1 MRRFLYFLVV
11 LSTCFV
17 STKMWGQVSDTPVA
31 LSWDNGGKTIKGD
44 FMQIGNFRKYA
55 FQGNYAF
62 VDAGAGVANKPTQ
75 SCSSATLKIPSASS
89 CLRVVWAGLYWVA
102 PTNMNNR
109 NEPRIEKVKFKL
121 PTENFFRDLT
131 ADTHTHSNFGNFE
144 DAYKCF
150 KNVTSLLQ
158 GIGPAFNNAEYFV
171 GDIYSDEFDAGW
183 GAWSLVVVYED
194 VQAATSKRIYVYEG
208 SEWNFFNYGGMQ
220 NKEIPISNFKTPPSG
235 PVRARLS
242 ILTGAGNIGQK
253 DYLKI
258 NGHQQGQGANP
269 NKTDDFMDGSLTL
282 NHSET
287 AIPRNP
293 VFPIG
298 AGAVD
303 LDIFDIN
310 NPNNQVIANN
320 ATNLKIRFEAEDAY
334 ITFLVVFS
342 VDAIA
347 PHVETHK
354 ELLGLEAGVWK
365 DFTGKTTAFG
375 EALKYRL
382 KFRNIGNDN
391 VRDAVLEDLLPL
403 GITYEN
409 FEALPTGVTFVSAT
423 PNYNNTGRTL
433 VKFNVSPTLLQ
444 YSSSAPFSAPITI
457 NVKVQPDCANLID
470 FCSNEL
476 KNQAEM
482 VYHAVLDNKE
492 YRTGSFATA
501 GGACDQNN
509 ESATTFFVKDDTCAA
524 QDLPYCGSMTLKGGA
539 GFAAWKWTKEGQT
552 GVIATTQDLQISSP
566 GVYWVERTP
575 PAGGNRCNNQLRI
588 KYNIQTRTGEDKHP
602 MRDASYVT
610 ERKVC
615 NNTGIEYLGIG
626 VCDAAQRLTINNSS
640 LTDGQVLWYKYNH
653 QVAVASC
660 PPEVGNRGLA
670 NDTNWTLVHIG
681 KIFDLTPAMVNANGT
696 EFAVLL
702 NFANC
707 PLTYHFRA
715 YKGEVT
721 YTIAKENII
730 CGTGKIK
737 ISSIS
742 SGTYQYKVEGPG
754 NSSQYQDI
762 AAGTTA
768 FDIPVT
774 QAGHYKISL
783 RPKVSQFQDNVCVY
797 TKEIDVEA
805 VTDANVVTLTQVQEV
820 QCVSNNPASGQM
832 RVVVNPNTTLPVDV
846 TVKKGTATIVSYR
859 INNTLELNSDNTS
872 ARTALYNLAA
882 GNDYS
887 VTITPTYKTGCT
899 PTVSNFAITQIPEL
913 KINNAAAKTITCGTD
928 KELTITVQGGKLNA
942 VNGQYSFTVDTFA
955 LNDVS
960 AVFEGKAGNPE
971 VYTYTVKIKDPS
983 WTGTPPS
990 KTYRIRVYD
999 QNNCTAYRDV
1009 VYNYQEKPEFDLA
1022 KVVDAVCGPST
1033 GSLKVNI
1040 TNAGFNPAEYTMRYV
1055 LIKKNSNGTWPDW
1068 TGAMKDQSSPIFTGL
1083 AAGDYRARIYYKKG
1097 NIECSYPE
1105 TGDKQE
1111 TINSGNGPIRA
1122 FAGVIQLPCETP
1134 ANSAEIR
1141 VANVSGGINT
1151 QYEYKL
1157 DAGGWVSNNHF
1168 TGVTPGT
1175 HIVMVRNKVAAGD
1188 PYCEWQQTV
1197 QVPSPIAK
1205 PVLNGAIKYDC
1216 DGRARMEVT
1225 TDRADYS
1232 YTTVHTPTDGANA
1245 AALPTTPTTAFTAGS
1260 VPKVDFPN
1268 ITTTGVQTVRVFYK
1282 QTAAPEPIVLIKEDF
1297 GTGSPVCGL
1306 PGVPSNWG
1314 CGTPDNHHYIS
1325 GYNNGY
1331 LDSNGC
1337 WTTPYDHT
1345 NPSPTSDGRFAFY
1358 NIGNVGGMGSGGI
1371 LYEKHVKD
1379 IEPNQPIKYKLYLFN
1394 VVDIGCS
1401 SIIRPNVEI
1410 RLVDSGGNVITS
1422 QSSGEIAPNNRSR
1435 VDWHEFSGQ
1444 LNPGTNTEF
1453 SIQIRSIAVGYS
1465 GNDLAIDDI
1474 YVYQE
1479 PKACPSSY
1487 IDITSQVEDTDSKK
1501 FKITAHTATE
1511 ETCNGSND
1519 GKLEFTVAN
1528 YGTNYKWRV
1537 VRRGTTHVV
1546 QQGTHNRDTHT
1557 VTNLPAALYTLVI
1570 TDTRQAKYADNQAC
1584 VVTQDFE
1591 IKRNPVMVVTPN
1603 KTEAYL
1609 NCGVDRERLVV
1620 FGQNDA
1626 SLNGLF
1632 NIIGGK
1638 QQPAPAKLKYTI
1650 KVKNLGNNN
1659 EETVT
1664 PDGQGVY
1671 RYTFSAAKYK
1681 ITIVD
1686 DHGCNDGVAYN
1697 FEMKKRNELA
1707 SISVAYTANC
1717 NPGTGIG
1724 DLTISHTW
1732 VTTGNGGTL
1741 QYQYKKKTDAAWS
1754 AETPNNVI
1762 SAATIATW
1770 EKGVPYL
1777 IRARDEY
1784 TCGAEKE
1791 VIIYAPI
1798 ENLLT

>member
-737 ISSIS
+737 VSSIS

-983 WTGTPPS
+983 WTGTPTS

-999 QNNCTAYRDV
+999 QNNCSAYRDV
-1009 VYNYQEKPEFDLA
+1009 TYNYQEKPEFDLA
-1022 KVVDAVCGPST
+1022 KVVDAICGPST

-1040 TNAGFNPAEYTMRYV
+1040 TNTNFHPADYTMRYV
-1055 LIKKNSNGTWPDW
+1055 LIKKNANGTWPDW

-1141 VANVSGGINT
+1141 VANVSGGVNN

-1168 TGVTPGT
+1168 TAVTPGT

-1205 PVLNGAIKYDC
+1205 PVLNGTIKYDC

-1232 YTTVHTPTDGANA
+1232 YTTAHTPTDGANA
-1245 AALPTTPTTAFTAGS
+1245 AALPTTPATAFTAGS

-1394 VVDIGCS
+1394 VVDIGCN
-1401 SIIRPNVEI
+1401 IIRPNVEI

-1546 QQGTHNRDTHT
+1546 QQGTHNRDIHT
-1557 VTNLPAALYTLVI
+1557 VTNLSAALYTLVI
-1570 TDTRQAKYADNQAC
+1570 TDTRQTKFSDNQPC
-1584 VVTQDFE
+1584 EVSQDFE
-1591 IKRNPVMVVTPN
+1591 IKSNPQVVVTPN

-1609 NCGVDRERLVV
+1609 NCGVDRERLVI
-1620 FGQNDA
+1620 FGQNN
-1626 SLNGLF
+1626 STLNGLF
-1632 NIIGGK
+1632 NITGG
-1638 QQPAPAKLKYTI
+1638 
-1650 KVKNLGNNN
+1650 
-1659 EETVT
+1659 
-1664 PDGQGVY
+1664 
-1671 RYTFSAAKYK
+1671 
-1681 ITIVD
+1681 
-1686 DHGCNDGVAYN
+1686 
-1697 FEMKKRNELA
+1697 
-1707 SISVAYTANC
+1707 
-1717 NPGTGIG
+1717 
-1724 DLTISHTW
+1724 
-1732 VTTGNGGTL
+1732 
-1741 QYQYKKKTDAAWS
+1741 
-1754 AETPNNVI
+1754 
-1762 SAATIATW
+1762 
-1770 EKGVPYL
+1770 
-1777 IRARDEY
+1777 
-1784 TCGAEKE
+1784 
-1791 VIIYAPI
+1791 
-1798 ENLLT
+1798 